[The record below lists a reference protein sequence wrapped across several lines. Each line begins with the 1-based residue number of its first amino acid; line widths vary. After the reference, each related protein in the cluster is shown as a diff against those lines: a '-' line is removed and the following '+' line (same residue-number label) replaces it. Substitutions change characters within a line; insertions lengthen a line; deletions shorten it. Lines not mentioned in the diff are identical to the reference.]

1 MPCILLPSMTTL
13 APLADT
19 GTLMSRVQS
28 ACAVAANASS
38 EAAMMAAYR
47 LGGLRM
53 IVMASERRRGSGDMV
68 PFEVDPRHDDG
79 QRLHRRAHEEGGA
92 DAPVV
97 GRQRADHAQY
107 LVAEQ
112 RHEDDAD
119 AVDRLQ

>member
-1 MPCILLPSMTTL
+1 MPWILSPSMTTL

-19 GTLMSRVQS
+19 GTLMSRVHW
-28 ACAVAANASS
+28 ACAAAVNASS
-38 EAAMMAAYR
+38 RAAARAEWMAVFC
-47 LGGLRM
+47 
-53 IVMASERRRGSGDMV
+53 IVVIASMRQRGSGDMV
-68 PFEVDPRHDDG
+68 PFEIDPRHDYG

-97 GRQRADHAQY
+97 GRQRADHAED

>member
-1 MPCILLPSMTTL
+1 MPCTLSPSMTTL

-19 GTLMSRVQS
+19 GTLMSRVQR
-28 ACAVAANASS
+28 ACAALEKASS
-38 EAAMMAAYR
+38 SAAGMSFAEVFRVIAA
-47 LGGLRM
+47 
-53 IVMASERRRGSGDMV
+53 ASIRNRGNGDMV
-68 PFEVDPRHDDG
+68 PFEVAARHDDG

-97 GRQRADHAQY
+97 GRQRADHAED